1 MEKWL
6 INISNHPSEKWE
18 KEQKQ
23 GWDRIIDVPF
33 PKIDPTWDVNT
44 PDFLK
49 ELIDVEEQVI
59 NVLLEANSKAEVF
72 VMLQGEFSFCYMLF
86 DRLRSRDRLSFAIP
100 TTDRAVKEARQPD
113 GTVVKQAQFKFV
125 RWRAIE

>member
-6 INISNHPSEKWE
+6 INISNHPSDKWE
-18 KEQKQ
+18 PEQKQ

-33 PKIDPTWDVNT
+33 PKIDPTWDVDT
-44 PDFLK
+44 PDFLR
-49 ELIDVEEQVI
+49 ELVNIEEQVI
-59 NVLLEANSKAEVF
+59 NVLLEANHKAKVF

-86 DRLRSRDRLSFAIP
+86 DRLRSGYKLSFAIP
-100 TTDRAVKEARQPD
+100 TTDRVVKEVKQPD

-125 RWRAIE
+125 RWRVIE